1 MTKIAALLTVALT
14 AACATSDRTPTARGG
29 GPPAQLPVDD
39 AAVEY
44 ANEACAR
51 EERCDRVGKRKQLSS
66 ESSCESSFAHVA
78 MQGLAVCDSR
88 RVTAS
93 LLADCLQSIRSSSCG
108 TDVQAACSYVEL
120 CAP

>member
-1 MTKIAALLTVALT
+1 MTRIAALFTVALG

-29 GPPAQLPVDD
+29 GPPAQLAVDD

-44 ANEACAR
+44 ADAACAR
-51 EERCDRVGKRKQLSS
+51 EQRCGRVGKGKQLTS
-66 ESSCESSFAHVA
+66 ESACESSFAHVA

-93 LLADCLQSIRSSSCG
+93 LLLDCVQAIESSSCDA
-108 TDVQAACSYVEL
+108 DVQSACGYVAM